1 MIIRD
6 KEIRKLGFN
15 PGVAA
20 NHRLTI
26 DLDDDDDDEN
36 TSNEPHDEP
45 DPCNEASLVEGLIP
59 SLANLKITPIERERA
74 QGSRAVG
81 LIHSKGVSKAIKLIL
96 HSDIPFGSPALAR
109 EVEGTKMIN
118 TNDSATSSYLTI
130 LQPKKYPRI
139 ALVLLHRKNQPLKSH
154 SPM

>member
-36 TSNEPHDEP
+36 TFNEPDDEP
-45 DPCNEASLVEGLIP
+45 DPCNEASPVGGLIP

-74 QGSRAVG
+74 Q
-81 LIHSKGVSKAIKLIL
+81 KGVSKAIKLIL
-96 HSDIPFGSPALAR
+96 HSDIPFNFPALAK
-109 EVEGTKMIN
+109 EVEGTKMVN
-118 TNDSATSSYLTI
+118 KNDSATSSYLTI